1 MATTYTLI
9 NSNVLSSSAASITFS
24 SIPATYTDLELRIS
38 ARGTSS
44 ALIRNTRFTVNG
56 TNTGSYTLLQGTNG
70 AAASSRASAE
80 AFLQSGI
87 TGAATATADTFSSHS
102 IYIPNYAGSTNKPFS
117 VFSAME
123 NNSATDFYLE
133 AYAGLQSQT
142 TAITSITFAISAN
155 NYAIGSSF
163 YLYGISNA

>member
-1 MATTYTLI
+1 MASSRILISSQTLG
-9 NSNVLSSSAASITFS
+9 SAAATVTFS

-38 ARGTSS
+38 ARGTSA

-56 TNTGSYTLLQGTNG
+56 TNTGSYILLQGTSG
-70 AAASSRASAE
+70 TAVSSLGSAQ

-163 YLYGISNA
+163 YLYGLKNS